1 MEEGNFGDVRSV
13 GEGVI
18 ERRANF
24 GPGYRIY
31 FAWDGSDLVILI
43 GGGDKSDQRNDI
55 IRARE
60 RWRDQDT
67 ESAREFMMP
76 LSEDWKIGARRMIR
90 RDPELRAGTVQDV
103 LELLAS
109 DDDEDQ
115 RVARR
120 MARGLLELEFET
132 DAELLELLKQPISA

>member
-1 MEEGNFGDVRSV
+1 MPEVRAYLDQRGRSPFYQWLEDLTQPVQRRIQRVVTRMEEGNLGDVRSV

-18 ERRANF
+18 ERRIDF

-60 RWRDQDT
+60 RWRDY
-67 ESAREFMMP
+67 R
-76 LSEDWKIGARRMIR
+76 IR
-90 RDPELRAGTVQDV
+90 KAQGRP
-103 LELLAS
+103 
-109 DDDEDQ
+109 
-115 RVARR
+115 
-120 MARGLLELEFET
+120 
-132 DAELLELLKQPISA
+132 